1 MENQQQLRSTQNT
14 QRVNSN
20 QQDTENTI
28 SLRDIV
34 FLVINNWYWFALS
47 LFICLVVV
55 ALVYKSKPKEYE
67 YKTTIL
73 VRDESGRG
81 NYQPRNM
88 DAIFNSMGMD
98 NGWHSLENEIYLIKS
113 TAITRSVVEN
123 LELNKGCE
131 RNGLFTKISYY
142 RDRPIEMKVY
152 SRPID
157 VNTTSSSEVSLVV
170 NVTPI
175 DQTSYEYSVASIN
188 GYKMEKKGK
197 AHYTDRVKLNKEGSV
212 EFSIDKTQ
220 YYSQRNYK
228 VTYIMSE
235 TPIMS
240 KANQL
245 AKRIAVSRID
255 KNASI
260 VSIVYTDNNELRAKE
275 VVDAVV
281 VAYNEDGI
289 NDKKAIAEKTEQ
301 FVSERIAL
309 ISGQLEDVDSQVE
322 QLKKSTGLPDLNTAS
337 GTILQTGTRYLE
349 QVNSLE
355 AELLL
360 IKSIKDYLNNPANK
374 DELIPVNV
382 GISDGGVQGM
392 ISQYNNQLLQYRKLL
407 NNAGPNNPQVRTL
420 VQRME
425 ANRSNIISSVDNL
438 INTVSVRLH
447 TAKSQQA
454 RAQGQI
460 YAMPTQT
467 KAVDEVTREQKI

>member
-14 QRVNSN
+14 QGVNSN

-289 NDKKAIAEKTEQ
+289 NDKKAIAEKT
-301 FVSERIAL
+301 
-309 ISGQLEDVDSQVE
+309 
-322 QLKKSTGLPDLNTAS
+322 
-337 GTILQTGTRYLE
+337 
-349 QVNSLE
+349 
-355 AELLL
+355 
-360 IKSIKDYLNNPANK
+360 
-374 DELIPVNV
+374 
-382 GISDGGVQGM
+382 
-392 ISQYNNQLLQYRKLL
+392 
-407 NNAGPNNPQVRTL
+407 
-420 VQRME
+420 
-425 ANRSNIISSVDNL
+425 
-438 INTVSVRLH
+438 
-447 TAKSQQA
+447 
-454 RAQGQI
+454 
-460 YAMPTQT
+460 
-467 KAVDEVTREQKI
+467 